1 MGVAMT
7 IVVWDGK
14 TLAAD
19 KQATHSDLVR
29 KVTKVRR
36 IREHL
41 VAVSGDWDRAQELF
55 KWFELGADET
65 KYPEFQK
72 TDNDFVGM
80 LVITP
85 DKRIL
90 KYERSPVPMDF
101 SEEDWFC
108 MGSGRDYAYG
118 ALYMGAGA
126 AIAVM
131 AACAFASTC
140 GLGVD
145 ELKFE
150 EAE

>member
-1 MGVAMT
+1 MT
-7 IVVWDGK
+7 IIVWDGK

-36 IREHL
+36 IRGHL

-85 DKRIL
+85 EKRIL

-101 SEEDWFC
+101 TEEDWFC

-118 ALYMGAGA
+118 ALYMGATA
-126 AIAVM
+126 PIAVM
-131 AACAFASTC
+131 AASAFASSC
-140 GLGVD
+140 GEGVD
-145 ELKFE
+145 TITLEGNE
-150 EAE
+150 